1 MNVNKDDELLVIVKN
16 EGRFYW
22 FVAFKEMWVLDR
34 VKWVDDFVKNGVEIN
49 LQDIHKER
57 YDIPV
62 VNEEN
67 VQIFID
73 NLIKEGYLYDK
84 DDMSVAFYNR
94 LSEKTTWWDIY
105 DIMPDLFIDFDSKR
119 LYFEYV
125 ENMHYHKYVPDG
137 WLGKLVDFCSDGT
150 LPQDE
155 IFWIKNET
163 DYRSIVIVKR

>member
-105 DIMPDLFIDFDSKR
+105 DLMPDLFIDFDSKR
-119 LYFEYV
+119 LYSEYV

-137 WLGKLVDFCSDGT
+137 WLGKVRTS
-150 LPQDE
+150 
-155 IFWIKNET
+155 
-163 DYRSIVIVKR
+163 S

>member
-105 DIMPDLFIDFDSKR
+105 DLMPDLFIDFDSKR
-119 LYFEYV
+119 LYSEYV

>member
-34 VKWVDDFVKNGVEIN
+34 VKWIDDFVKNGVEIN

-62 VNEEN
+62 VNEKN
-67 VQIFID
+67 AQIFIG
-73 NLIKEGYLYDK
+73 NLIKDGYLYDK
-84 DDMSVAFYNR
+84 DDIAEAFYNR

-105 DIMPDLFIDFDSKR
+105 DLMPDLFIDFESKR
-119 LYFEYV
+119 LYSEYV
-125 ENMHYHKYVPDG
+125 ESMHYYKYVPDG
-137 WLGKLVDFCSDGT
+137 WFGELVDFCSNGS

-155 IFWIKNET
+155 MFWIKNET
-163 DYRSIVIVKR
+163 DYRSVVIAKG

>member
-119 LYFEYV
+119 LYSEYV

>member
-105 DIMPDLFIDFDSKR
+105 DLMPDLFIDFDSKR
-119 LYFEYV
+119 LYSEYV

-137 WLGKLVDFCSDGT
+137 WLGKFVDFCSDGT

>member
-49 LQDIHKER
+49 LQNIHKER

-105 DIMPDLFIDFDSKR
+105 DLMPDLFIDFDSKR
-119 LYFEYV
+119 LYSEYV
-125 ENMHYHKYVPDG
+125 ENMHYYKYVPDG

>member
-94 LSEKTTWWDIY
+94 LSDKTTWWDIY
-105 DIMPDLFIDFDSKR
+105 DLMPDLFIDFDSKR
-119 LYFEYV
+119 LYSEYV

>member
-73 NLIKEGYLYDK
+73 NLIKEGCLYDK

-105 DIMPDLFIDFDSKR
+105 DLIPDLFIDFDSKR
-119 LYFEYV
+119 LYSEYV

>member
-67 VQIFID
+67 AQIFID
-73 NLIKEGYLYDK
+73 NLIKDGCLYDK
-84 DDMSVAFYNR
+84 NDIAEAFYNR

-105 DIMPDLFIDFDSKR
+105 DLMPDLFIDFESKR
-119 LYFEYV
+119 LYSEYV
-125 ENMHYHKYVPDG
+125 ESMHYYKYVPDG
-137 WLGKLVDFCSDGT
+137 WFGELVDFCSDGS

-155 IFWIKNET
+155 MFWIKNET
-163 DYRSIVIVKR
+163 DYRSVVIAKG

>member
-67 VQIFID
+67 VRIFID

-84 DDMSVAFYNR
+84 DDMAVAFYNR

-105 DIMPDLFIDFDSKR
+105 DLMPDLFIDFDSKR
-119 LYFEYV
+119 LYSEYV
-125 ENMHYHKYVPDG
+125 ENMHYHKYVPDV
-137 WLGKLVDFCSDGT
+137 WLGELVDFCSDGT

>member
-16 EGRFYW
+16 EGIFYW

-57 YDIPV
+57 YNIPV

-67 VQIFID
+67 AQIFID
-73 NLIKEGYLYDK
+73 NLIKDGCLYDK
-84 DDMSVAFYNR
+84 DDIAEAFYNR

-105 DIMPDLFIDFDSKR
+105 DLMPDLFIDFDKNR
-119 LYFEYV
+119 LYAEYV
-125 ENMHYHKYVPDG
+125 
-137 WLGKLVDFCSDGT
+137 
-150 LPQDE
+150 
-155 IFWIKNET
+155 
-163 DYRSIVIVKR
+163 

>member
-84 DDMSVAFYNR
+84 DDMSVAFYNS
-94 LSEKTTWWDIY
+94 LSDKTT
-105 DIMPDLFIDFDSKR
+105 
-119 LYFEYV
+119 
-125 ENMHYHKYVPDG
+125 
-137 WLGKLVDFCSDGT
+137 
-150 LPQDE
+150 
-155 IFWIKNET
+155 
-163 DYRSIVIVKR
+163 

>member
-1 MNVNKDDELLVIVKN
+1 MNVDKDDELLVIVKN

-34 VKWVDDFVKNGVEIN
+34 VKWIDDFVKNGVEIN

-62 VNEEN
+62 VNEKN
-67 VQIFID
+67 AQIFIG
-73 NLIKEGYLYDK
+73 NLIKDGYLYDK
-84 DDMSVAFYNR
+84 DDIAEAFYNR

-105 DIMPDLFIDFDSKR
+105 DLMPDLFIDFESKR
-119 LYFEYV
+119 LYSEYV
-125 ENMHYHKYVPDG
+125 ESMHYYKYVPDG
-137 WLGKLVDFCSDGT
+137 WFGELVDFCSDGS

-155 IFWIKNET
+155 MFWIKNET
-163 DYRSIVIVKR
+163 DYRSVVIAKG

>member
-16 EGRFYW
+16 EGRFFW
-22 FVAFKEMWVLDR
+22 FVAFKEKWVLDR
-34 VKWVDDFVKNGVEIN
+34 VKWVDAFVKSGVEIN

-73 NLIKEGYLYDK
+73 NLIKDGYLYDK
-84 DDMSVAFYNR
+84 DDIAEAFYNR

-105 DIMPDLFIDFDSKR
+105 DLMPDLFIDFDSKR
-119 LYFEYV
+119 LFSEYV
-125 ENMHYHKYVPDG
+125 ESMHYHKYVSDG
-137 WLGKLVDFCSDGT
+137 WLGELVDFCSDGS

-155 IFWIKNET
+155 MFWIKNET
-163 DYRSIVIVKR
+163 DYRSVVIAKG

>member
-34 VKWVDDFVKNGVEIN
+34 VKWIDDFVKNGVEIN

-62 VNEEN
+62 VNEKN
-67 VQIFID
+67 AQIFIG
-73 NLIKEGYLYDK
+73 NLIKDGYLYDK
-84 DDMSVAFYNR
+84 DDIAEAFYNR

-105 DIMPDLFIDFDSKR
+105 DLMPDLFIDFDSKR
-119 LYFEYV
+119 LFSEYV
-125 ENMHYHKYVPDG
+125 ESMHYHKYVSDG
-137 WLGKLVDFCSDGT
+137 WLGELVGFCSDGS

-155 IFWIKNET
+155 MFWIKNET
-163 DYRSIVIVKR
+163 DYRSVVIAKG

>member
-34 VKWVDDFVKNGVEIN
+34 VKWIDDFVKNGVEIN

-62 VNEEN
+62 VNEKN
-67 VQIFID
+67 AQIFIG
-73 NLIKEGYLYDK
+73 NLIKDSYLYDK
-84 DDMSVAFYNR
+84 DDIAEAFYNR

-105 DIMPDLFIDFDSKR
+105 DLMPDLFIDFESKR
-119 LYFEYV
+119 LYSEYV
-125 ENMHYHKYVPDG
+125 ESMHYYKYVPDG
-137 WLGKLVDFCSDGT
+137 WFGELVDFCSDGS

-155 IFWIKNET
+155 MFWIKNET
-163 DYRSIVIVKR
+163 DYRSVVIAKG

>member
-84 DDMSVAFYNR
+84 DDMAVAFYNR

-105 DIMPDLFIDFDSKR
+105 DLMPDLFIDFDSKR
-119 LYFEYV
+119 LYSEYV
-125 ENMHYHKYVPDG
+125 ENTHYHKYVPDG
-137 WLGKLVDFCSDGT
+137 WLGELVDFCSDGS
-150 LPQDE
+150 LPRDE
-155 IFWIKNET
+155 MFWIKNET

>member
-34 VKWVDDFVKNGVEIN
+34 VKWIDDFVKNGVEIN

-62 VNEEN
+62 VNEKN
-67 VQIFID
+67 AQIFIG
-73 NLIKEGYLYDK
+73 NLIKDGYLYDK
-84 DDMSVAFYNR
+84 DDIAEAFYNR

-105 DIMPDLFIDFDSKR
+105 DLMPDLFIDFESKR
-119 LYFEYV
+119 LYSEYV
-125 ENMHYHKYVPDG
+125 ESMHYYKYVPDG
-137 WLGKLVDFCSDGT
+137 WFGELVDFCSDGS

-155 IFWIKNET
+155 MFWIKNEI
-163 DYRSIVIVKR
+163 DYRSVVIAKG

>member
-34 VKWVDDFVKNGVEIN
+34 VKWIDDFVKNGVEIN

-62 VNEEN
+62 VNEKN
-67 VQIFID
+67 AQILIG
-73 NLIKEGYLYDK
+73 NLIKDGYLYDK
-84 DDMSVAFYNR
+84 DDIAEAFYNR

-105 DIMPDLFIDFDSKR
+105 DLMPDLFIDFESKR
-119 LYFEYV
+119 LYSEYV
-125 ENMHYHKYVPDG
+125 ESMHYYKYVPDG
-137 WLGKLVDFCSDGT
+137 WFGELVDFCSDGS

-155 IFWIKNET
+155 MFWIKNEI
-163 DYRSIVIVKR
+163 DYRSVVIAKG

>member
-105 DIMPDLFIDFDSKR
+105 DIMPDLFIGFDSKR

>member
-34 VKWVDDFVKNGVEIN
+34 VKWIDDFVKNGVEIN

-62 VNEEN
+62 VNEKN
-67 VQIFID
+67 AQIFIG
-73 NLIKEGYLYDK
+73 NLIKDGYLYDK
-84 DDMSVAFYNR
+84 DDIAETFYNR

-105 DIMPDLFIDFDSKR
+105 DLMPDLFIDFESKR
-119 LYFEYV
+119 LYSEYV
-125 ENMHYHKYVPDG
+125 ESMHYYKYVPDG
-137 WLGKLVDFCSDGT
+137 WFGELVDFCSDGS

-155 IFWIKNET
+155 MFWIKNET
-163 DYRSIVIVKR
+163 DYRSVVIAKG

>member
-16 EGRFYW
+16 EGIFYW

-57 YDIPV
+57 YNIPV

-67 VQIFID
+67 AQIFID
-73 NLIKEGYLYDK
+73 NLIKDGCLYDK
-84 DDMSVAFYNR
+84 DDIAEAFYNR

-105 DIMPDLFIDFDSKR
+105 DLMPDLFIDFDKNR
-119 LYFEYV
+119 LYSEYV
-125 ENMHYHKYVPDG
+125 ESMNYHKYVPDG
-137 WLGKLVDFCSDGT
+137 WLGELVDFCSDGS
-150 LPQDE
+150 LPRDE
-155 IFWIKNET
+155 MFWIKNET
-163 DYRSIVIVKR
+163 DYRSVVISKG